1 MTNASPKVCN
11 CAGDVAGIAETAL
24 SNISLKFRVAFLALI
39 PIGSTAA
46 WAVDPATIAQ
56 RGAGQATACATCHGK
71 DGGGQASF
79 PRLAGMDPAY
89 LLKQLQDFAEGR
101 RTNAVMQPIARA
113 LSTADRAAMSGYYAA
128 LPIPPVLAATAQA
141 NADSSPGAQLATRG
155 DWSNGVPACVQ
166 CHGPGGIGVGENFPA
181 IAAQPAGYISA
192 QLLAWKKGM
201 RTNDPL
207 GLMAHVSR
215 RLTEE
220 QIRDVSEW
228 FASQPAIPGARTAT
242 TAPAADAAPAA
253 GAASAAGAA
262 PAAVAKPA
270 RAGNAKNGRQLAYT
284 CSGCHGI
291 PGYRNAYP
299 NYHVPRI
306 GGQSTQYLINALGGY
321 RAGAR
326 KHPTMQAQAQGFSD
340 QDIADIA
347 AFLSTVK

>member
-1 MTNASPKVCN
+1 MSTNASPRVCD
-11 CAGDVAGIAETAL
+11 CAGDVTGIADTAL
-24 SNISLKFRVAFLALI
+24 SNISLKFRIAFLLLI
-39 PIGSTAA
+39 PIGSTSA
-46 WAVDPATIAQ
+46 WAVDPAMIAQ
-56 RGAGQATACATCHGK
+56 QGAGQATACATCHGK

-128 LPIPPVLAATAQA
+128 LPTPPMLDATAQA
-141 NADSSPGAQLATRG
+141 KADSSPGAQLATRG

-181 IAAQPAGYISA
+181 IAAQPADYISA
-192 QLLAWKKGM
+192 QLRAWKTGM

-207 GLMAHVSR
+207 GLMGHLSR
-215 RLTEE
+215 RLTED
-220 QIRDVSEW
+220 QIRAVSEW

-242 TAPAADAAPAA
+242 TTP
-253 GAASAAGAA
+253 AAGAA
-262 PAAVAKPA
+262 PAAVAAVAKPA
-270 RAGNAKNGRQLAYT
+270 LVGNARHGRQLVYT

-291 PGYRNAYP
+291 AGYRNAYP

-321 RAGAR
+321 RSGTR

-340 QDIADIA
+340 QNIADIA
-347 AFLSTVK
+347 AFLTTVK